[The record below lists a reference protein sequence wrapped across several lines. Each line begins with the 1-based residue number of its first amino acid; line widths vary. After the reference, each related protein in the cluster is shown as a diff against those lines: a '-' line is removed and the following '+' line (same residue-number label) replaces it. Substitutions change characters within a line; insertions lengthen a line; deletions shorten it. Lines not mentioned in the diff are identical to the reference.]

1 MKENHDHISSTERSV
16 DDLKDVVHDDK
27 NGLDYIPVGDYY
39 LPDIR
44 IESPHNKECSVK
56 GRVSRPLGKWAI
68 MHLNY
73 LENTNRPM
81 LTELT
86 LSGKLNDYLTELDEQ
101 AAERFSLIMEQLA
114 KAEGVTEE
122 LKMLDQLGLVRAMN
136 SLRHRAEE
144 IILSELIYV

>member
-1 MKENHDHISSTERSV
+1 MKENHDHISSTVMSACAV
-16 DDLKDVVHDDK
+16 KDRVHDDE
-27 NGLDYIPVGDYY
+27 NGLDYILVGDYY

-44 IESPHNKECSVK
+44 IESPNNKEHSVK
-56 GRVSRPLGKWAI
+56 GRVSRPLGKWAR

-73 LENTNRPM
+73 LENNNRPLLM
-81 LTELT
+81 ELT

-101 AAERFSLIMEQLA
+101 AAERFSLITEQLA

-122 LKMLDQLGLVRAMN
+122 LKKLDQLGWVKAMN
-136 SLRHRAEE
+136 SIRLRAEE